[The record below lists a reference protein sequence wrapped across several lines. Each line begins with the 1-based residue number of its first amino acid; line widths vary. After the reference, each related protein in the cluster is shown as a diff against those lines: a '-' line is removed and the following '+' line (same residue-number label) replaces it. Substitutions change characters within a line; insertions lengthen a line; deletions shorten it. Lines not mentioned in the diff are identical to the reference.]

1 MEDLMKNKPV
11 SVLIVFLMLVT
22 LTPALYAEGFRE
34 ASASLLLPTTG
45 QAMNGQLSDRKTKI
59 MAGVEVAA
67 ITTVTVI
74 GFAAGGP
81 AVWFGAAPLLA
92 NHVWSAADAYKG
104 AQQQIDPIAAD
115 QQQLMEAQR
124 TLDLSRQE
132 RFEREQ
138 AGRYDVRERIRRAGE
153 QAYYS

>member
-1 MEDLMKNKPV
+1 MKTK
-11 SVLIVFLMLVT
+11 LTAIAMILLVAFA
-22 LTPALYAEGFRE
+22 LTPNLYAEGFRE
-34 ASASLLLPTTG
+34 AGSSLLLPTTG

-92 NHVWSAADAYKG
+92 NHVWSATDAYKN
-104 AQQQIDPIAAD
+104 AQYQQDPIAAD
-115 QQQLMEAQR
+115 QQQIVDAQR
-124 TLDLSRQE
+124 TLELSRQN
-132 RFEREQ
+132 RYEREQ
-138 AGRYDVRERIRRAGE
+138 AERYDVRERVRRAGE